1 MKPSAKI
8 FYQVTAFLGATG
20 TFLCFIGIFF
30 VWILYL
36 RIDGGVKGAFDD
48 VDDNFVNVV
57 KILTGKVPEGTGT
70 DQKDTVADQKDT
82 VAVQKDVEMALETG
96 QKLQQLFY
104 PSAEEK
110 TQLLELPPGVI
121 TEAESLTKTLEK
133 VNEKIGDA
141 RKLLDRM
148 EGYKKSLLDDI
159 KLLEPKSLDSI
170 NEKFLSVQEQCERA
184 LDFSQR
190 IASSPEH
197 NAEVN
202 KEQASEVVATAF
214 RALLR
219 LRGVLARLNDHVDSL
234 PGTIDKVRDELLKT
248 RASVRT
254 YIFCTSSL
262 LTLFLI
268 WMVSGQATLFR
279 SGCSNVSRLKTASAA
294 AEADESD
301 EIAELEP
308 S

>member
-8 FYQVTAFLGATG
+8 LYQVTAFLGATG

-30 VWILYL
+30 VWILYSRL
-36 RIDGGVKGAFDD
+36 DGGVKGAFDD
-48 VDDNFVNVV
+48 VHDNFMKV
-57 KILTGKVPEGTGT
+57 KIILTGT
-70 DQKDTVADQKDT
+70 DQKNTGTVQNDMKT
-82 VAVQKDVEMALETG
+82 ALATG
-96 QKLQQLFY
+96 QKLRRLLS
-104 PSAEEK
+104 PAAKEE

-121 TEAESLTKTLEK
+121 AEAESLTKTLEE
-133 VNEKIGDA
+133 VNEKIGNA

-148 EGYKKSLLDDI
+148 EGYKKSLLDNI
-159 KLLEPKSLDSI
+159 NLFEPKSFDSI
-170 NEKFLSVQEQCERA
+170 NEQFLSVQEQCDRA

-190 IASSPEH
+190 IASSPEYK
-197 NAEVN
+197 AEAN
-202 KEQASEVVATAF
+202 KEKASEVVATVSRAF
-214 RALLR
+214 TR
-219 LRGVLARLNDHVDSL
+219 LRGVLTRLNDHVDSL
-234 PGTIDKVRDELLKT
+234 PGTIDKMRDELLKT

-301 EIAELEP
+301 EIDELEP